1 MFGERRADNVSILA
15 AGMVAL
21 AVFVLAFGIWLASS
35 VAVWVGIIMM
45 LVGAIIFFHREVM
58 DFPSRRS
65 DDTPSTYPHRQ

>member
-35 VAVWVGIIMM
+35 V
-45 LVGAIIFFHREVM
+45 E
-58 DFPSRRS
+58 
-65 DDTPSTYPHRQ
+65 